1 MKNTLIAK
9 RYAKALF
16 EFAIEQNA
24 LEEIKKDIE
33 LLLQVIVQNKDFR
46 MLLKSPIVKP
56 GRKVRIIKEIFTG
69 KVSDISLRYFEI
81 ITSKRREAYMEG
93 ITEEFIILYK
103 EYKNIVTTNFQTVVP
118 MDASIKRQVIK
129 LMEGQTGGTIDF
141 IEEINK
147 DLIGGFVLSYDNK
160 KYDASIAK
168 EISNLKK
175 DFEINLYERKL

>member
-46 MLLKSPIVKP
+46 MLLKSPIV
-56 GRKVRIIKEIFTG
+56 TG

>member
-103 EYKNIVTTNFQTVVP
+103 EYKNIVTTNFQT
-118 MDASIKRQVIK
+118 
-129 LMEGQTGGTIDF
+129 GGTIDF